1 MKIGISSP
9 NFSLINFEEILEK
22 ISKHFDRWEVVAEG
36 KHYLWDIKEKFLEIT
51 SSYNIV
57 FSVHAPLSDINIASL
72 NPRMRDESI
81 QQINETIKISSQLG
95 MNMVTMH
102 PGHLSPLG
110 VLVPEKVKE
119 LNKNSVKKISETA
132 EEYGV
137 TIALENMP
145 NQRITTCHSL
155 SELLEISDS
164 NVELCFDIGHA
175 NTNNNIGEFL
185 DYGKFA
191 NVHIHDNFGKEDPH
205 LVIGEGNIDFRN
217 VLKKLNEKYSG
228 VVVIESRGLKAGVES
243 KNVLMKMI

>member
-1 MKIGISSP
+1 MRIGISSP
-9 NFSLINFEEILEK
+9 DFSLIDFEEILEK

-164 NVELCFDIGHA
+164 NVELC
-175 NTNNNIGEFL
+175 
-185 DYGKFA
+185 
-191 NVHIHDNFGKEDPH
+191 
-205 LVIGEGNIDFRN
+205 
-217 VLKKLNEKYSG
+217 
-228 VVVIESRGLKAGVES
+228 
-243 KNVLMKMI
+243 

>member
-1 MKIGISSP
+1 MRIGISSP
-9 NFSLINFEEILEK
+9 DFSLIDFEEIMEK
-22 ISKHFDRWEVVAEG
+22 ISKHFNRWEIVAEG
-36 KHYLWDIKEKFLEIT
+36 KHYLWDIKEKFLKIT
-51 SSYNIV
+51 PSYNV
-57 FSVHAPLSDINIASL
+57 KFSVHAPLSDINIASL